1 MANAYDTLKVVGYL
15 ATRRGEMTAAETLD
29 AIGVVI
35 ADWHE
40 SQSIALAEHTAAAM
54 DRVEKAAR
62 P

>member
-15 ATRRGEMTAAETLD
+15 ATRRGEMTAGEILD
-29 AIGVVI
+29 TIGVVI
-35 ADWHE
+35 ADWRAE
-40 SQSIALAEHTAAAM
+40 QSRALAEHTAAAM